1 MKLSNC
7 EIVTVY
13 INYENLY
20 HTYYINYN
28 IKFIINDF
36 DILDV
41 LNKILEKYRINL
53 EKIFTCKNCSTCNS
67 IYMNSFNNNE
77 YLLKCQFCNSY
88 AVYSK
93 KNIINKKLIDIIN
106 KPIKKTMINRN
117 NNIIILYF

>member
-20 HTYYINYN
+20 HTYYIDYN
-28 IKFIINDF
+28 IKFIINNF

-53 EKIFTCKNCSTCNS
+53 EKI
-67 IYMNSFNNNE
+67 
-77 YLLKCQFCNSY
+77 
-88 AVYSK
+88 
-93 KNIINKKLIDIIN
+93 LIES
-106 KPIKKTMINRN
+106 
-117 NNIIILYF
+117 

>member
-20 HTYYINYN
+20 HTYYIDYN
-28 IKFIINDF
+28 IKFIINNF

-41 LNKILEKYRINL
+41 LNKILEKYKINL
-53 EKIFTCKNCSTCNS
+53 EKKFICKSCTNNND
-67 IYMNSFNNNE
+67 IYVNTFNNSD

-88 AVYSK
+88 AVYTK
-93 KNIINKKLIDIIN
+93 KEITNKKLPDIIN
-106 KPIKKTMINRN
+106 QPIKKTMINRN
-117 NNIIILYF
+117 NNIIIVYF